1 MLNRHV
7 GLSKRPRWGMWLV
20 LALATVAR
28 AVPSGAFASS
38 PTSTQYGTT
47 NHQVAGT
54 GGGGGPTKGGG
65 GPTPSATAP
74 SSASHAVVS
83 GLPFTG
89 FDVGV
94 LALASVALLGAGL
107 TLRRLSDPARRSSS

>member
-1 MLNRHV
+1 MLNRYV
-7 GLSKRPRWGMWLV
+7 GLRPRPQWGLWIV
-20 LALATVAR
+20 LALAIVAL
-28 AVPSGAFASS
+28 AAPSASLAGS
-38 PTSTQYGTT
+38 PTDTQYNTT
-47 NHQVAGT
+47 NHQIAAAG
-54 GGGGGPTKGGG
+54 GSGGPSEPS
-65 GPTPSATAP
+65 GPSNGNDP
-74 SSASHAVVS
+74 VVG